1 MRYPASTRIGRRTLG
16 SSIFWTSS
24 PLASRESHA
33 AKLARL
39 FRENPPFQ
47 PKRFYRLTRD
57 GQWLRMADEAKFSE
71 IKPATIINRVCL
83 PSDAGR

>member
-1 MRYPASTRIGRRTLG
+1 MSYS
-16 SSIFWTSS
+16 
-24 PLASRESHA
+24 SHA